1 MGWWITT
8 GASSG
13 CGMPSRGWARWTGPA
28 PTPLHFFDLEQPL
41 VGWCLPALPGD
52 GAWWGALCVYY
63 NPTEQEQPIRLPD
76 GRWKL
81 LSDGTSSSLWRGDSR
96 ILSGEAVLAPVSATI
111 FGLV

>member
-1 MGWWITT
+1 MGWWTIT

-13 CGMPSRGWARWTGPA
+13 CGMPSRGWVRWTGPA
-28 PTPLHFFDLEQPL
+28 PTPLHFLIWNSRWWAG
-41 VGWCLPALPGD
+41 VCLPCPAMGRG
-52 GAWWGALCVYY
+52 GARSAYY